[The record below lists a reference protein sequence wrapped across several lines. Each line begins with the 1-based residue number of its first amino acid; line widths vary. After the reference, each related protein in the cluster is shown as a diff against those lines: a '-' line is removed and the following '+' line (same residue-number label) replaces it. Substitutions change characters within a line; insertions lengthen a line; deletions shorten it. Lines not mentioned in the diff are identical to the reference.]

1 MIGNLNYT
9 TISLYILLCISATSF
24 KLSLNH
30 QSNGY
35 DRTISQKYV
44 SYAAVAF
51 CPKNCVESWTCG
63 TTAKYPRLVNVTYIE
78 NSVSKAAGYIGY
90 DPST

>member
-44 SYAAVAF
+44 SYAAVAL
-51 CPKNCVESWTCG
+51 CPKNCV
-63 TTAKYPRLVNVTYIE
+63 
-78 NSVSKAAGYIGY
+78 
-90 DPST
+90 